1 MYKKVIKYEDFEGNQ
16 KEKTCYF
23 NLSKAELYEKHL
35 ASAGKL
41 KDRLQKIYDE
51 QDSEKMVDV
60 FKDFIYLSYG
70 ERGEDGDS
78 FVKVKNGHRLAE
90 DFVQTAAY
98 SELFMELSTN
108 PQAARDFVMGVVPKE
123 FVPDGGIPV
132 PTNK

>member
-1 MYKKVIKYEDFEGNQ
+1 MFKKVIKYEDFEGNQ

-51 QDSEKMVDV
+51 QDSEKMVEV

-78 FVKVKNGHRLAE
+78 FVKVRNGHRLAE

-108 PQAARDFVMGVVPKE
+108 PESAREFVMKVVPKE
-123 FVPDGGIPV
+123 FIPDGGIPI
-132 PTNK
+132 PADK